1 MVGSLSY
8 NPIVTTNASGSF
20 NVESTGY
27 IQGQAM
33 DDPAIRH
40 ELFGGVLAVTE
51 TLPMYGGVGIYEQI
65 GGLANGPGSVLG
77 NILGRA
83 TGLYPGTGTPGN
95 FNLVGFSVFDQDH
108 SMIQS
113 ATQEVPVALSGM
125 SVHGYRLGCGA
136 RIAVAMDPALID
148 LQGNIITSQVS
159 WDFGGQKLIAGQ
171 AIYNANVI
179 TAATWAAT
187 AGGQS
192 TYNTTSAHGIGVGEY
207 VTFSGITPAAY
218 NGTFLTLAG
227 TTGSTIV
234 TANPLASTPGAG
246 TVFGT
251 LVAGGGILPVQVLDV
266 KATNCMTVQLNS
278 AGAYIFNRNGACAL
292 IKI

>member
-1 MVGSLSY
+1 
-8 NPIVTTNASGSF
+8 
-20 NVESTGY
+20 
-27 IQGQAM
+27 
-33 DDPAIRH
+33 
-40 ELFGGVLAVTE
+40 
-51 TLPMYGGVGIYEQI
+51 
-65 GGLANGPGSVLG
+65 
-77 NILGRA
+77 
-83 TGLYPGTGTPGN
+83 
-95 FNLVGFSVFDQDH
+95 
-108 SMIQS
+108 MIQS

-192 TYNTTSAHGIGVGEY
+192 TYTTTSAHGIGVGEY

-218 NGTFLTLAG
+218 NGTFLTLAAPRARPLSQPIRSRRRPAPAQCSARSSLAAASFRSKC
-227 TTGSTIV
+227 ST
-234 TANPLASTPGAG
+234 
-246 TVFGT
+246 
-251 LVAGGGILPVQVLDV
+251 
-266 KATNCMTVQLNS
+266 
-278 AGAYIFNRNGACAL
+278 
-292 IKI
+292 